1 MAKEIPQNLQEV
13 LFEKSIA
20 GQSLTNSP
28 ENKYAWEQ
36 PPEYTS
42 VKKAREDIFL
52 NLLEPD
58 KIRNVQKLMSNKV
71 PVNTIAEVVLT
82 EGFRKGKFNPDMMLN
97 LLEPTMYMLMA
108 IAEKSGIEPVVE
120 SDSLE
125 EGDEE
130 VANKILNESK
140 SLVKE
145 GGTFRDAKVQNIQP
159 MSVGNDI
166 KERLDNLNIEKVQQ
180 SILQKPKPE
189 LQQGGSLLGKTGV

>member
-71 PVNTIAEVVLT
+71 SVNAIAEVVLT

-130 VANKILNESK
+130 VANRILNESK

-189 LQQGGSLLGKTGV
+189 LQKGGSLLGKTGV

>member
-71 PVNTIAEVVLT
+71 SVNAIAEVVLT

-145 GGTFRDAKVQNIQP
+145 GGAFRDARVQNIQP

-189 LQQGGSLLGKTGV
+189 LQKGGSLLGKTGV

>member
-1 MAKEIPQNLQEV
+1 MAKKIPQNLEEV
-13 LFEKSIA
+13 LFEKPVA

-36 PPEYTS
+36 APQYTS

-58 KIRNVQKLMSNKV
+58 KIRSVQKLMSNKIS
-71 PVNTIAEVVLT
+71 VNAIAEVVLT

-108 IAEKSGIEPVVE
+108 IAEKSGIEPVIE
-120 SDSLE
+120 SDSIE

-130 VANKILNESK
+130 TVNKVLNESK
-140 SLVKE
+140 SLVKK
-145 GGTFRDAKVQNIQP
+145 GGTFKDAKVQNIQP

-189 LQQGGSLLGKTGV
+189 LQQSGSLLGKTGV